1 MIIDRLKYYLNKS
14 WFYPIGI
21 VFHPETLAII
31 IDKFSK
37 KENIS
42 FKDRMMGISVYA
54 SKSIPKGTF
63 KVVKTLEELYEILNI
78 KN

>member
-21 VFHPETLAII
+21 IFHPETLAII

-42 FKDRMMGISVYA
+42 FRDRMMGIAVYA
-54 SKSIPKGTF
+54 SKNIPKGTF
-63 KVVKTLEELYEILNI
+63 KIAKTSEELYKILEGN
-78 KN
+78 